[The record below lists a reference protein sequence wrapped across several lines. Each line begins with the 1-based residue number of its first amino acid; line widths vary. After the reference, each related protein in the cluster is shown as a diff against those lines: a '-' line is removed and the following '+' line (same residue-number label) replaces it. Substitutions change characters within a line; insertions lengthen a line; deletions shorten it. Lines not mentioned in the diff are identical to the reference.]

1 MTDIIE
7 LTAGLYESFHDF
19 NITSDSSLDNE
30 RRLAIVV
37 VAFRI
42 DVQRWDLVGRIRQ
55 IDTSLDQKVH
65 SFDLLKMDCSLEE
78 IQHKY
83 AQYH

>member
-7 LTAGLYESFHDF
+7 LTAGLYKSFHDF

-42 DVQRWDLVGRIRQ
+42 DVQRWDLVGWI
-55 IDTSLDQKVH
+55 
-65 SFDLLKMDCSLEE
+65 
-78 IQHKY
+78 
-83 AQYH
+83 